1 MNEMDDS
8 IAPAALHTQPQPTM
22 EQIMAEI
29 IRLRDVVA
37 EQQQVIVT
45 LRAAQPQPVAPPTPQ
60 APPAAPAVPGV
71 FGLGSSELKA
81 IKISE
86 PQHFDGTRSKLR
98 AFLMQVGTH
107 FNANPRMYA
116 TDGQK
121 VAFISS
127 YLTGTA
133 QSWFLPLYEKNSP
146 LLNDYEAF
154 VAKMRSA
161 FSETDEIRKAEN
173 QLRKLRQQGSVTT
186 YASDFEVLAS
196 KTNWNDEAKAA
207 SFRMGLK
214 DDVKDLLITMPAPKD
229 FEELVSFASICDER
243 LYERRMERKERFD
256 TSQPSTTTF
265 GFRNPQRV
273 SHVGS
278 PSTPASQSSGPAP
291 MELGSTRIRHV
302 SPEERQ
308 RRMEGNLCLYCG
320 KPDHVIAKCPSKPPT
335 PLGKGPASGTHKL
348 NHTTTEKP
356 ATATPSGSSQS
367 GNSKVPPQDRA

>member
-8 IAPAALHTQPQPTM
+8 VAPAAQHAQPQPTM

-29 IRLRDVVA
+29 IRLRNVVD
-37 EQQQVIVT
+37 EQQHVITT
-45 LRAAQPQPVAPPTPQ
+45 LRASQLQPVAAPTPQ
-60 APPAAPAVPGV
+60 TPPAAPAVPGV
-71 FGLGSSELKA
+71 FGLGPSERKP

-107 FNANPRMYA
+107 FNANPSMYT

-173 QLRKLRQQGSVTT
+173 QLRKLRQLGSVTT

-207 SFRMGLK
+207 AFRMGLK
-214 DDVKDLLITMPAPKD
+214 DDVKDLLITMPAPKS
-229 FEELVSFASICDER
+229 FEELVSSASICDER

-256 TSQPSTTTF
+256 TSKPSTTTF
-265 GFRNPQRV
+265 GFRNQQRV
-273 SHVGS
+273 SHSGS
-278 PSTPASQSSGPAP
+278 SSTPASQSSGPVP

-308 RRMEGNLCLYCG
+308 RRIEGNLCLYCG

-335 PLGKGPASGTHKL
+335 PPGKGPASGTFKL

-356 ATATPSGSSQS
+356 AAPSSGSQQS
-367 GNSKVPPQDRA
+367 GNSKVPPQERA